1 MTEIQ
6 IITIAVVG
14 LSLLVSLFTFFTSS
28 RKQRALNEQLQL
40 QLTLIEE
47 LKTQIQQNTQQQ
59 IEIKA
64 ELSEPILENEQ
75 VTKQLSVRTKNLQ
88 TEIEQ
93 LKSSLAELAS
103 SQPEDRLY
111 SRAKRMI
118 ELGADAD
125 ELVQE
130 CSLPRAEAELLLS
143 IHLKKEP

>member
-125 ELVQE
+125 ELMQE